1 MKSIFLFVSLFLII
15 GGGDALPSSPSSSSS
30 ASSISAGKR
39 QLLIQIIQSLAHK
52 ANESGLTG
60 DQTIFETAAQLLQTK
75 GATDDDETQ
84 ILSFLQLQLMGQ
96 MLKKPSKL
104 FK

>member
-15 GGGDALPSSPSSSSS
+15 GGG
-30 ASSISAGKR
+30 
-39 QLLIQIIQSLAHK
+39 

>member
-1 MKSIFLFVSLFLII
+1 MAI
-15 GGGDALPSSPSSSSS
+15 DALPSPSSSSS